1 MSVFVKLDAAAQV
14 HLDRLQLFTRL
25 KRRHQLALLAD
36 RATVRL
42 AAAARNASDSAAPSH
57 LRWLADVATH
67 EADAYARLAG
77 RPNAIRYCEL
87 HIAHALDVLGLV
99 KRTRL

>member
-1 MSVFVKLDAAAQV
+1 MTTFVKLDAEAQK

-25 KRRHQLALLAD
+25 KRRHQLALHAD

-42 AAAARNASDSAAPSH
+42 AAAAKSASRSSAPGQ
-57 LRWLADVATH
+57 LRWLAEVATH

-77 RPNAIRYCEL
+77 RPKAIRYCEL
-87 HIAHALDVLGLV
+87 HIAHALDVLGIV